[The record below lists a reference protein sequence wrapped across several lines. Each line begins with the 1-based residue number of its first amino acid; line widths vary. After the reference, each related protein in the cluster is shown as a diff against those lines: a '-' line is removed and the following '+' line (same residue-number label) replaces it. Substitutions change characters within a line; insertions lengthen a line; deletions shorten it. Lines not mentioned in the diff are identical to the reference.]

1 MAPLLNPARLWL
13 RDVLL
18 SVGPVALLTLALA
31 WLAYEWL
38 APNPPSRVVLATG
51 PAQSAYD
58 RFGQQYAQALRQH
71 GIEVTLRPT
80 GGSADNL
87 ALLRRGEVDLGF
99 VQGGSPPLQD
109 TDAEHLQ
116 SLGQLFVEPLW
127 LFYREDAALRRQPS
141 GRLATLP
148 ELAGWRVNVDTDG
161 SGVPQLFLR
170 LLEANGVGPE
180 QLQLSR
186 LPQTPATVAFLD
198 GALEALVF
206 VSAPE
211 SAMVQMLLQT
221 PGVRLMHF
229 AQAQAYARRFGFL
242 SPEVLPQGVVDLA
255 GNRPQQDHQLVATTT
270 SLLARDGTHPA
281 LLQLLAQSAIA
292 LHGQPGWFQTSR
304 EFPRAQHDGLPV
316 SDEIDRALR
325 NGTPWLQRYLPFWL
339 ANLVERMWLALGL
352 ILALALPLSRVVPPL
367 VALRIRSRVF
377 RWYPE
382 LRQVETLAE
391 QGLVPVADLM
401 ARLDALEAQAEQ
413 VKLPLAY
420 TEELYTLRHHIDLV
434 RRKLQR
440 LT

>member
-1 MAPLLNPARLWL
+1 M
-13 RDVLL
+13 
-18 SVGPVALLTLALA
+18 
-31 WLAYEWL
+31 
-38 APNPPSRVVLATG
+38 
-51 PAQSAYD
+51 
-58 RFGQQYAQALRQH
+58 
-71 GIEVTLRPT
+71 
-80 GGSADNL
+80 
-87 ALLRRGEVDLGF
+87 
-99 VQGGSPPLQD
+99 
-109 TDAEHLQ
+109 
-116 SLGQLFVEPLW
+116 
-127 LFYREDAALRRQPS
+127 
-141 GRLATLP
+141 
-148 ELAGWRVNVDTDG
+148 
-161 SGVPQLFLR
+161 
-170 LLEANGVGPE
+170 GPE

-292 LHGQPGWFQTSR
+292 LHGQPGWFQASR

-316 SDEIDRALR
+316 SGEIDRALR

-391 QGLVPVADLM
+391 QGQVPVADLM